1 MKGKNEKL
9 RLFVASAVM
18 ILMLLTEWRMAL
30 PVMGTALIVFLLRYI
45 VRRHTRR
52 YAPAQREAFGRLRSY
67 AEEIYWG
74 HDVVRLS
81 RAGRQAKENFRELN
95 GAVYSASRRAQFA
108 RNLEWICISLMGS
121 LALAAA
127 WISGAWLVLKGEI
140 GLGVV
145 AVFTLYIGVLALTL
159 NQRNTRK

>member
-1 MKGKNEKL
+1 MKAKNEKL
-9 RLFVASAVM
+9 QMFVAIAVM

-30 PVMGTALIVFLLRYI
+30 PVMGTVLIGFILRHI
-45 VRRHTRR
+45 VRQHRR
-52 YAPAQREAFGRLRSY
+52 KYAPAQREAFDRLRSY
-67 AEEIYWG
+67 AEEIYRG

-81 RAGRQAKENFRELN
+81 RAERQVKENFRELN

-108 RNLEWICISLMGS
+108 RSLEWICISFTGS

-127 WISGAWLVLKGEI
+127 WISGAWLMLKGKI

-145 AVFTLYIGVLALTL
+145 AVFTLYVGVLALIL
-159 NQRNTRK
+159 NQWNTRK